1 MAKKKNELDELKKR
15 QNAVLSG
22 NGLGA
27 VKAADSGLTPQKTNS
42 IQQSQGR
49 AQQAKQA
56 AANEK
61 IRAARQQTAP
71 KVATSAVTKPKAN
84 AIQQSQGRVQ
94 QAKQEAANR
103 HINARRAAQR
113 PIQTRS
119 ADQPAVQVK
128 PVQSAAEKT
137 ALERFGRE
145 WQEARTRGDQKGM
158 DAAHAKAEALRG
170 LRGYSGGA
178 DGSKYIRTGTPASGS
193 EVGVRAAFAAL
204 GLDESAYNARAIP
217 EVDKALKRQS
227 DLDKALGVLGLVG
240 RNTMAGVSQFNA
252 GLAKTADLILP
263 DVITPKAVQ
272 NALDWYKQDAERT
285 AEETARENYAKGGK
299 AGQLVGQLYQGTI
312 ASAPQAIIAMMTGG
326 TSEAQ
331 AAVDAMQRAGV
342 SANVISAVQEAVKN
356 PGYWA
361 SFAQTIGSDYE
372 EAKAAGASEGEAL
385 TTAFT
390 ASLINAGIEIG
401 GGVEQMAKNTGRI
414 GLRDVAKSAFE
425 EGLEEV
431 EQGITSGVV
440 NKAVYD
446 KDRAWAS
453 TSDQNAILNPARM
466 AQEFAGGAVA
476 GGILSGGGAIMS
488 NIGRGADAQTGVRTE
503 QETAQMP
510 ETQTIGRDSDLSTT
524 SIDTNPT
531 THTPEQ
537 LQGIRTYVA
546 AVDRK
551 LKTFFE
557 KYRDD
562 PNAAFSR
569 MTIAPVSERQAA
581 DVSNLLGGDFSGYVN
596 AIDRNGVN
604 HILKRHGENGNQD
617 HSMADLNDAAR
628 IGYVLQNYDSV
639 KRVLTGDGSQ
649 EYSYGYV
656 GKENKASP
664 LVKFEKKINGTY
676 YVVEAVPD
684 SNYKKMWVVSA
695 YIEKNS
701 RNSYAS
707 GIDAETP
714 TATPEAPLPSPVSAE
729 NIIAQSGENI
739 NRNQGENE
747 AQPQE
752 ETKNTANQEMVEKP
766 EAKGGKAGYLYRNIV
781 SGQAEIEKFAGAQK
795 RANRSAVNA
804 EDLAQM
810 SRSVGGTVDAIAGN
824 ALVDRKGDKIGKSWK
839 ETVGKP
845 SKEESERLNLY
856 RQHLHNIDRM
866 SLQAKAGEKLAEVR
880 QQIAD
885 FKAQH
890 TGIDQ
895 HTEAE
900 LMEFEHNY
908 DLSPAVRESAKEY
921 LALLQKE
928 KDLAAVRNKPVL
940 AKKNGKGEMIPYTAE
955 ESRAEV
961 KAMLEEHPELAEQ
974 AKAAEAFHDQF
985 IREWAIGSGL
995 MSEEQYNAIHE
1006 KYPHYV
1012 QSFRVDHMKTDSDGV
1027 TRKGGVNTSNPIR
1040 KAVGDITEIVPFEDA
1055 EMMQVNSIVRMA
1067 RRNELFRNIYEF
1079 AKANKKASAPYV
1091 RVLSTETDTN
1101 ANTDTDIETVTE
1113 TLEQGAMQA
1122 TGDGYILTAMVDGKP
1137 VKMEVNAD
1145 FYAGLQNL
1153 YGQDR
1158 GAVNDFLAGTIGK
1171 ATTAFKQVT
1180 TGYNPWFPIT
1190 NFAKDIQTGY
1200 INTIS
1205 DAPTFINYVGEIGGA
1220 MIDMK
1225 RGSDDWKAFR
1235 ALGGRDSGYY
1245 HNEKGFTASDR
1256 ATRVESIKDVPHAAW
1271 EKTKELL
1278 SFVGENG
1285 EAIMR
1290 FAEYK
1295 AGVKKYGNTQEG
1307 RAKAIQAAADVTVN
1321 FSRSAPAAKTA
1332 ENFVP
1337 YLNASIQGLDKMY
1350 RQVKEHPVKTTR
1362 RNLEMLTV
1370 STLLLWMVNKDDEDY
1385 ENLNNRTKDNYFCI
1399 PVGRIAEGLGVDD
1412 NLREIGIE
1420 TEGKFLKIPK
1430 SREWGAVFSALMERY
1445 LRTIVKP
1452 KDTSDDSVKGIISRL
1467 IGRDE
1472 AESTDKAYRG
1482 IGTQLLTNV
1491 MPSNPA
1497 TDNIFKTVFIDLPNN
1512 KDFAGRDIVPQ
1523 RLQGLSPE
1531 NQYDYTTS
1539 DVGKT
1544 VANAWN
1550 TGVNAVNNIPGV
1562 ELPKLAPVQAD
1573 YLIDSNLG
1581 FVGDLLLAAG
1591 SDKSA
1596 LSYFGDTFAQKFTAD
1611 PKYQNGATD
1620 YFYELLGEAETAKND
1635 ANLAE
1640 GITSRMKTP
1649 EEFYHSELNSYA
1661 NEISELRKQEREIL
1675 SGNMSK
1681 QEQERRVR
1689 EIRQKIIEIANEAP
1703 GKAQEALEA
1712 YKKTYI
1718 PEISHL
1724 SDEKQEAAR
1733 KAHDELGLAYNDFV
1747 RFTDDYAEYVKE
1759 TMGQEKDTAADVA
1772 EMLRGYKNLTDE
1784 QRDVLYQ
1791 VYSDNMEKNP
1801 FHVSKY
1807 EAEMDQTTG
1816 LYAEMT
1822 EAGRMRIRA
1831 LLNDYEQDI
1840 NDGKAEAGKLDGWKA
1855 KAYMAEQE
1863 AGITPAMYSQ
1873 YRIALE
1879 IANTDGNTNYSQG
1892 EAERAVRMLNG
1903 LSNEQMAYLF
1913 ASTNSQWKKNPF
1925 GSASVSKYET
1935 GMTETEEKSG
1945 ADEYLVGGSSLLGAL
1960 TAPTSATEK
1969 KNKANSKTR
1978 SKPKKLKNLDNLKV
1992 LKPLKNL
1999 F

>member
-1 MAKKKNELDELKKR
+1 MATKKNELEELKKR
-15 QNAVLSG
+15 QNAMLSG
-22 NGLGA
+22 GGLNAMKNEVGS
-27 VKAADSGLTPQKTNS
+27 AAPKNQTTA
-42 IQQSQGR
+42 QQSAGR
-49 AQQAKQA
+49 AQQAKQR
-56 AANEK
+56 AANQN
-61 IRAARQQTAP
+61 IRAARQQAAQKPAVDVKAP
-71 KVATSAVTKPKAN
+71 QKQTV
-84 AIQQSQGRVQ
+84 QQSQGKAQQQKQAQANANIRATHAAAAAARKPAFAKEPAIKVQ
-94 QAKQEAANR
+94 
-103 HINARRAAQR
+103 
-113 PIQTRS
+113 PIKTQ
-119 ADQPAVQVK
+119 
-128 PVQSAAEKT
+128 AEKT
-137 ALERFGRE
+137 ALDRFGQE
-145 WQEARTRGDQKGM
+145 WQEARARGDQAGM

-178 DGSKYIRTGTPASGS
+178 DGSQNIRVGTQTSGS
-193 EVGVRAAFAAL
+193 EASVRAALAAL
-204 GLDESAYNARAIP
+204 GMQEGAYHDRLISATDETVKRKGNL
-217 EVDKALKRQS
+217 EKALE
-227 DLDKALGVLGLVG
+227 AIGLAG

-252 GLAKTADLILP
+252 GLARTADLFLP

-326 TSEAQ
+326 ASEAQ
-331 AAVDAMQRAGV
+331 TAVDAMQRAGV
-342 SANVISAVQEAVKN
+342 SADVISAVQEAAKN
-356 PGYWA
+356 PGFWT

-390 ASLINAGIEIG
+390 SSLLNAGIEIG
-401 GGVEQMAKNTGRI
+401 GGVEQMAKNTGRL

-440 NKAVYD
+440 SKAAYD

-453 TSDQNAILNPARM
+453 TSDRNAILNPTRM

-476 GGILSGGGAIMS
+476 GGILSGGGAILG
-488 NIGRGADAQTGVRTE
+488 NIGRGADARTDVQQQT
-503 QETAQMP
+503 P
-510 ETQTIGRDSDLSTT
+510 ETQTIGRDVGV
-524 SIDTNPT
+524 DTAVQ
-531 THTPEQ
+531 PEQ
-537 LQGIRTYVA
+537 MA
-546 AVDRK
+546 K
-551 LKTFFE
+551 SNE
-557 KYRDD
+557 
-562 PNAAFSR
+562 PNANTEAMGALENR
-569 MTIAPVSERQAA
+569 ESEAQAA
-581 DVSNLLGGDFSGYVN
+581 EG
-596 AIDRNGVN
+596 
-604 HILKRHGENGNQD
+604 
-617 HSMADLNDAAR
+617 
-628 IGYVLQNYDSV
+628 
-639 KRVLTGDGSQ
+639 
-649 EYSYGYV
+649 
-656 GKENKASP
+656 
-664 LVKFEKKINGTY
+664 
-676 YVVEAVPD
+676 
-684 SNYKKMWVVSA
+684 
-695 YIEKNS
+695 
-701 RNSYAS
+701 
-707 GIDAETP
+707 
-714 TATPEAPLPSPVSAE
+714 
-729 NIIAQSGENI
+729 
-739 NRNQGENE
+739 RNQGTLRQGMWGENE
-747 AQPQE
+747 VRQDKKSNTNPEDVKEAFRAQEAARTTEAEATPQGKE
-752 ETKNTANQEMVEKP
+752 EIEKP
-766 EAKGGKAGYLYRNIV
+766 EAKGGAGNSFYRNIV
-781 SGQAEIEKFAGAQK
+781 SGQAEIEKFAREQK
-795 RANRSAVNA
+795 KANPKAANA

-810 SRSVGGTVDAIAGN
+810 SRSVGGTVDAIAGT
-824 ALVDRKGDKIGKSWK
+824 ALVDRKGDAIGKSWK
-839 ETVGKP
+839 ETVGKL

-866 SLQAKAGEKLAEVR
+866 SLEANAAEELAMVRDQIAIFKAGNDWVNQYTESELAGF
-880 QQIAD
+880 AY
-885 FKAQH
+885 
-890 TGIDQ
+890 
-895 HTEAE
+895 
-900 LMEFEHNY
+900 NY
-908 DLSPAVRESAKEY
+908 DMSRPVREQAQEY

-928 KDLAAVRNKPVL
+928 RELASVRNKPVL
-940 AKKNGKGEMIPYTAE
+940 AKNNGKGEMIPYTAE
-955 ESRAEV
+955 ESRNEV
-961 KAMLEEHPELAEQ
+961 IAMLKEHPELEGQ
-974 AKAAEAFHDQF
+974 AKAAEKFHADMM
-985 IREWAIGSGL
+985 REWAVGSGL
-995 MSEEQYNAIHE
+995 MSEEQFAKLQE

-1012 QSFRVDHMKTDSDGV
+1012 QSFRVDHVKTGSDGV

-1040 KAVGDITEIVPFEDA
+1040 KAVGDISEIVPFEDA

-1067 RRNELFRNIYEF
+1067 RRNELFRNIYDF
-1079 AKANKKASAPYV
+1079 TKANPKDAAPYV
-1091 RVLSTETDTN
+1091 RVLDAETD
-1101 ANTDTDIETVTE
+1101 ANTDVGMDIETMTE
-1113 TLEQGAMQA
+1113 ALEQGAMQA
-1122 TGDGYILTAMVDGKP
+1122 TGDGYILMAMVDGKP

-1158 GAVNDFLAGTIGK
+1158 GAVNDFLAGTVGK
-1171 ATTAFKQVT
+1171 ATTAFKQAT
-1180 TGYNPWFPIT
+1180 TGYNVWFPIT

-1205 DAPTFINYVGEIGGA
+1205 DAPTFVNYVGEIGGA
-1220 MIDMK
+1220 LVDMK

-1256 ATRVESIKDVPHAAW
+1256 MTRVESIKDVPRATW

-1278 SFVGENG
+1278 TFVGENG
-1285 EAIMR
+1285 EAVMR

-1321 FSRSAPAAKTA
+1321 FSRSAPVAKTF

-1350 RQVKEHPVKTTR
+1350 RQAKEHPVKTTR
-1362 RNLEMLTV
+1362 RNLEMLTAT
-1370 STLLLWMVNKDDEDY
+1370 TLLLWMVNKDDEDY
-1385 ENLNNRTKDNYFCI
+1385 KNLNDRTKDNYFCI
-1399 PVGRIAEGLGVDD
+1399 PIGRIAEGMGIDD
-1412 NLREIGIE
+1412 NLRKYGIE
-1420 TEGKFLKIPK
+1420 VEGKFLKIPK
-1430 SREWGAVFSALMERY
+1430 SREWGAVFSALFERY
-1445 LRTIVKP
+1445 LRTIEKP
-1452 KDTSDDSVKGIISRL
+1452 KNESDDSAKAIIARL

-1472 AESTDKAYRG
+1472 AEGEEKAYRG
-1482 IGTQLLTNV
+1482 IGTQFLTNV
-1491 MPSNPA
+1491 APSNPV
-1497 TDNIFKTVFIDLPNN
+1497 TDNILKTIFIDLPNN

-1539 DVGKT
+1539 DVGK
-1544 VANAWN
+1544 AAAKAWN
-1550 TGVNAVNNIPGV
+1550 AGADVVNRVPGLDV
-1562 ELPKLAPVQAD
+1562 PKLAPVQAD

-1581 FVGDLLLAAG
+1581 FVGDMMLAAG

-1620 YFYELLGEAETAKND
+1620 YFYEILDAAETAKND

-1649 EEFYHSELNSYA
+1649 EEFYYSELNSYK

-1681 QEQERRVR
+1681 QEQEQRVR
-1689 EIRQKIIEIANEAP
+1689 EIRKQIIDIANEAP

-1712 YKKTYI
+1712 YKRTYI

-1733 KAHDELGLAYNDFV
+1733 RAHDELGLAYEDFV
-1747 RFTDDYAEYVKE
+1747 RFTDDYAEYEKE
-1759 TMGQEKDTAADVA
+1759 MKGKEKDAAADVA
-1772 EMLRGYKNLTDE
+1772 EMIGGYTNLTDE
-1784 QRDVLYQ
+1784 QRDALYQ

-1816 LYAEMT
+1816 LYSEMT

-1840 NDGKAEAGKLDGWKA
+1840 NDGKAEDGKLDGWKA
-1855 KAYMAEQE
+1855 KAYMAERE
-1863 AGITPAMYSQ
+1863 AGIAPAMYSQ

-1879 IANTDGNTNYSQG
+1879 IANTDGNDNYSQT
-1892 EAERAVRMLNG
+1892 EAERAVRMLKG
-1903 LSNEQMAYLF
+1903 LSAAQKAYLF

-1925 GSASVSKYET
+1925 GSATVSKYET
-1935 GMTETEEKSG
+1935 EKTDENEKLG
-1945 ADEYLVGGSSLLGAL
+1945 ADEYLVEGSSLLETL
-1960 TAPTSATEK
+1960 TARDTLTEQTSGSG
-1969 KNKANSKTR
+1969 KAR
-1978 SKPKKLKNLDNLKV
+1978 SRPKKIKKLDTLKV